1 MIRGGRCKA
10 REDGDRATE
19 GGATPGQGRDGWV
32 KAPHGND
39 VKWHRLHHI
48 VMVTPMVFAFVVL
61 GVIIVWKTTSNPSA
75 VAPHLDLI
83 LVAFAVFS
91 NPVSAAL
98 GAIMQRYADQKGN
111 GGKGKDA

>member
-1 MIRGGRCKA
+1 MRFFGKIRPQIMVALLLLGVIALVSTLSGI
-10 REDGDRATE
+10 DFIT
-19 GGATPGQGRDGWV
+19 
-32 KAPHGND
+32 
-39 VKWHRLHHI
+39 L

-111 GGKGKDA
+111 GGKDKNA

>member
-1 MIRGGRCKA
+1 MPDEVNRPEKTEIELL
-10 REDGDRATE
+10 REELLQAKEEMAGL
-19 GGATPGQGRDGWV
+19 
-32 KAPHGND
+32 
-39 VKWHRLHHI
+39 RLRTVTTLSGI
-48 VMVTPMVFAFVVL
+48 DFITLVMVTPMVFAFVVL

-98 GAIMQRYADQKGN
+98 GAIMQRYADQKGT
-111 GGKGKDA
+111 GGKDKNA